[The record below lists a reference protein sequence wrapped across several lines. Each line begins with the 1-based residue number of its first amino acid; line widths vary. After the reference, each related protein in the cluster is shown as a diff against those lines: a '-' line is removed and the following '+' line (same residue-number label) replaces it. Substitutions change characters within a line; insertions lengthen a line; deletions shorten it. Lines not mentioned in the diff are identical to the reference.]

1 MAERRLVLSEDELT
15 RVVAE
20 HFGVPETDVD
30 ICRTEEDDT
39 GKEYVEVSI
48 LLDIVFDYNRYRNVK
63 L

>member
-15 RVVAE
+15 RVIAE
-20 HFGVPETDVD
+20 HFGVDETDVD